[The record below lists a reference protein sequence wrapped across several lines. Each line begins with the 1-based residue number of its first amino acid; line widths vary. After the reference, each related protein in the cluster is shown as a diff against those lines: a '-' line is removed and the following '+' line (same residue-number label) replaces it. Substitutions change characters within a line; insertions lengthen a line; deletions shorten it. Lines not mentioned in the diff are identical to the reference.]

1 MDAEEILNLLKYGE
15 NISLECKKAEPT
27 LPNSVWET
35 YSSFAN
41 TEGGIILIGVEEH
54 LREPDFDKRFSFVS
68 INNPDQRIKDFWNTI
83 NSDKVSANILVDA
96 DVGKCIV
103 NGATILWIHVP
114 QADYRQ
120 RPVFLNGNPL
130 KGSFK
135 RNHEGDYHCTEDE
148 VKSMLRDASDSGND
162 GGLLVGYTE
171 DDIDTNSLRSYR
183 IEFEHRNP
191 DHIWNGVDDL
201 TFMKNMGA
209 YATDRLTGKGWL
221 TAAGLLMFGKGI
233 AIRERFDNIRLDY
246 IDESN
251 LTPGSRW
258 SDRLTYDG
266 TWENN
271 LYNFMRQVSPKLV
284 SGLKRPFKL
293 EGMVRVDDTPIHRAI
308 REAVVNMLIHSDYLI
323 TGVLKIVKRD
333 NGFAFSNPGNLKLP
347 VQDIYEGGHSIAR
360 NPRLQTMFRMIG
372 YGDNIGSGFPTIL
385 SAWGEENWRKPD
397 LRQNEELHQVEL
409 NLWMISLMPQE
420 CSEYLK
426 KLFGWVYDGLK
437 KEEQLILG
445 TAYLESGVT
454 NSRMQSILELSGVEI
469 GHILASLVD
478 RNLLIADK
486 NGRWSSY
493 RLNNDYQ
500 IPSEQL
506 HLDFQ
511 VDDIEFKN
519 KTDRA
524 IYEYIKTN
532 GFITSKQ
539 VFGITRI
546 RTSQGVNIALGR
558 LMKAGLIQ
566 KKRIGKQYIYE
577 LKNGYTN

>member
-120 RPVFLNGNPL
+120 RPVFLNSNPL

-251 LTPGSRW
+251 LAPGSRW

-454 NSRMQSILELSGVEI
+454 NSRMQSILELGGVEI

-511 VDDIEFKN
+511 LDDIEFKN

-539 VFGITRI
+539 VLGITRI

-566 KKRIGKQYIYE
+566 KKRTGKQYIYE

>member
-1 MDAEEILNLLKYGE
+1 
-15 NISLECKKAEPT
+15 
-27 LPNSVWET
+27 
-35 YSSFAN
+35 
-41 TEGGIILIGVEEH
+41 
-54 LREPDFDKRFSFVS
+54 
-68 INNPDQRIKDFWNTI
+68 
-83 NSDKVSANILVDA
+83 
-96 DVGKCIV
+96 
-103 NGATILWIHVP
+103 
-114 QADYRQ
+114 
-120 RPVFLNGNPL
+120 
-130 KGSFK
+130 
-135 RNHEGDYHCTEDE
+135 
-148 VKSMLRDASDSGND
+148 MLRDASDSGND

-251 LTPGSRW
+251 LAPGSRW

-511 VDDIEFKN
+511 VDEIEFKN

-539 VFGITRI
+539 VLGITRI

-566 KKRIGKQYIYE
+566 KKRTGKQYIYE

>member
-426 KLFGWVYDGLK
+426 KLIGWVYDGLK

>member
-251 LTPGSRW
+251 LAPGSRW

-493 RLNNDYQ
+493 RLNNDYR

-566 KKRIGKQYIYE
+566 KKRTGKQYIYE

>member
-1 MDAEEILNLLKYGE
+1 M
-15 NISLECKKAEPT
+15 
-27 LPNSVWET
+27 
-35 YSSFAN
+35 
-41 TEGGIILIGVEEH
+41 
-54 LREPDFDKRFSFVS
+54 
-68 INNPDQRIKDFWNTI
+68 
-83 NSDKVSANILVDA
+83 
-96 DVGKCIV
+96 
-103 NGATILWIHVP
+103 
-114 QADYRQ
+114 
-120 RPVFLNGNPL
+120 
-130 KGSFK
+130 
-135 RNHEGDYHCTEDE
+135 
-148 VKSMLRDASDSGND
+148 
-162 GGLLVGYTE
+162 
-171 DDIDTNSLRSYR
+171 
-183 IEFEHRNP
+183 
-191 DHIWNGVDDL
+191 
-201 TFMKNMGA
+201 
-209 YATDRLTGKGWL
+209 
-221 TAAGLLMFGKGI
+221 
-233 AIRERFDNIRLDY
+233 
-246 IDESN
+246 
-251 LTPGSRW
+251 
-258 SDRLTYDG
+258 
-266 TWENN
+266 
-271 LYNFMRQVSPKLV
+271 
-284 SGLKRPFKL
+284 
-293 EGMVRVDDTPIHRAI
+293 
-308 REAVVNMLIHSDYLI
+308 
-323 TGVLKIVKRD
+323 
-333 NGFAFSNPGNLKLP
+333 P

-558 LMKAGLIQ
+558 LMKSGLIQ
-566 KKRIGKQYIYE
+566 KKRTGKQYIYE

>member
-41 TEGGIILIGVEEH
+41 TDGGIILIGVEEH

-68 INNPDQRIKDFWNTI
+68 INNPDQRKKDFWNTI

-511 VDDIEFKN
+511 LDDIEFKN

-524 IYEYIKTN
+524 IYEYINEWVYHFQAGPRHYKN
-532 GFITSKQ
+532 KDA
-539 VFGITRI
+539 TR
-546 RTSQGVNIALGR
+546 R
-558 LMKAGLIQ
+558 
-566 KKRIGKQYIYE
+566 
-577 LKNGYTN
+577 

>member
-41 TEGGIILIGVEEH
+41 TEGGIILVGVEEH

-120 RPVFLNGNPL
+120 RPVFLNSNPL

-251 LTPGSRW
+251 LAPGSRW

-333 NGFAFSNPGNLKLP
+333 NGFEFSNPGNLKLP

-454 NSRMQSILELSGVEI
+454 NSRMQSILELGGVEI

-511 VDDIEFKN
+511 LDDIEFKN

-539 VFGITRI
+539 VLGITRI

-566 KKRIGKQYIYE
+566 KKRTGKQYIYE

>member
-41 TEGGIILIGVEEH
+41 TEGGIILVGVEEH

-162 GGLLVGYTE
+162 GGLLVGYTD

-251 LTPGSRW
+251 LAPGSRW

-511 VDDIEFKN
+511 LDDIEFKN

-539 VFGITRI
+539 VLGITRI

-566 KKRIGKQYIYE
+566 KKRTGKQYIYE

>member
-41 TEGGIILIGVEEH
+41 TEGGIILVGVEEH

-454 NSRMQSILELSGVEI
+454 NSRMQSILELGGVEI

-511 VDDIEFKN
+511 LDDIEFKN

-539 VFGITRI
+539 VLGITRI

-566 KKRIGKQYIYE
+566 KKRTGKQYIYE

>member
-54 LREPDFDKRFSFVS
+54 LRELDFDKRFSFVS

-209 YATDRLTGKGWL
+209 YVTDRLTGKGWL

-251 LTPGSRW
+251 LAPGSRW

-469 GHILASLVD
+469 GHILTSLVD

-493 RLNNDYQ
+493 RLNNDYR

-511 VDDIEFKN
+511 LDDIEFKN
-519 KTDRA
+519 KTDRV

-539 VFGITRI
+539 VLGITRI

-566 KKRIGKQYIYE
+566 KKRTGKQYIYE

>member
-41 TEGGIILIGVEEH
+41 TEGGIILVGVEEH

-511 VDDIEFKN
+511 LDDIEFKN

-539 VFGITRI
+539 VLGITRI

-566 KKRIGKQYIYE
+566 KKRTGKQYIYE

>member
-251 LTPGSRW
+251 LAPGSRW

-511 VDDIEFKN
+511 VDEIEFKN

-539 VFGITRI
+539 VLWHYKNKDITRC
-546 RTSQGVNIALGR
+546 
-558 LMKAGLIQ
+558 
-566 KKRIGKQYIYE
+566 
-577 LKNGYTN
+577 

>member
-251 LTPGSRW
+251 LAPGSRW

-511 VDDIEFKN
+511 VDEIEVKN

-539 VFGITRI
+539 VLGITRI
-546 RTSQGVNIALGR
+546 KTPQGVNIALGR
-558 LMKAGLIQ
+558 LMKSGLIQ
-566 KKRIGKQYIYE
+566 KKRTGKQYIYE

>member
-68 INNPDQRIKDFWNTI
+68 INNPDQRKKDFWNTI

-511 VDDIEFKN
+511 LDDIEFKN

-539 VFGITRI
+539 VLGITRI

-566 KKRIGKQYIYE
+566 KKRTGKQYIYE

>member
-41 TEGGIILIGVEEH
+41 TEGGIILVGVEEH

-251 LTPGSRW
+251 LAPGSRW

-454 NSRMQSILELSGVEI
+454 NSRMQSILEQSGVEI

-493 RLNNDYQ
+493 RLNNDYR

-511 VDDIEFKN
+511 VDEIEFKN

-566 KKRIGKQYIYE
+566 KKRTGKQYIYE